1 MRALLPIVLCGA
13 VCGVLCGVAQAE
25 TCDDAEHLLDQ
36 AQMTLDP
43 GERFRLADRAQ
54 ALCEKASVA
63 TPVDVEA
70 TFRIVRA
77 LTMPDAA
84 NPEACRSG
92 RCEDALRRLEKLAKR
107 PDAAPDAARI
117 ASEQGIVLSRMQR
130 YAEALSAY
138 ERALPLIDATRIPF
152 TLDERQGSVL
162 LWGNSAETAM
172 ALGRLDEAIRRYQL
186 AVDAATYGSAEWQL
200 ALYGLGVALDRDGQ
214 GELAKRTIGKA
225 LERDPA
231 LARLHDD
238 SVFFEPPG
246 DVAYYEGLAHE
257 VAGDRQVAKEA
268 FERFL
273 AAQPGSPHVA
283 RARWHIAQL
292 GQPAPAPKPHV
303 EIGQPLVMKGRRTA
317 ESIRG
322 RVAVHLGDLATCYAR
337 VLRAQ
342 PGVSVSFQLALE
354 LSPLGFVTQRAH
366 VLSSDQSLELARC
379 VELSAE
385 SWRFAPVQG
394 GDVEAALIPLD
405 FSPR

>member
-1 MRALLPIVLCGA
+1 M
-13 VCGVLCGVAQAE
+13 CGVLLHFSAVAAAE

-36 AQMTLDP
+36 AQTTPDTA
-43 GERFRLADRAQ
+43 ERFRLADRAQ
-54 ALCEKASVA
+54 SLCERASVA
-63 TPVDVEA
+63 TPIDVEA

-77 LTMPDAA
+77 LTMPEAA
-84 NPEACRSG
+84 HPEACRAG
-92 RCEDALRRLEKLAKR
+92 RCEDALHRLEQLARR

-152 TLDERQGSVL
+152 SLDERQSSVL

-186 AVDAATYGSAEWQL
+186 AVDAATYGSTEWQL
-200 ALYGLGVALDRDGQ
+200 ALYGLGVAFDRDGQ
-214 GELAKRTIGKA
+214 GELARRAVEKA

-257 VAGDRQVAKEA
+257 VAGDRRLAKDA
-268 FERFL
+268 FERFV
-273 AAQPGSPHVA
+273 AAQPGSPHVT
-283 RARWHIAQL
+283 RARWHIVQL
-292 GQPAPAPKPHV
+292 GQPAPQPRPHIV
-303 EIGQPLVMKGRRTA
+303 VGPPLLMKGRRTP
-317 ESIRG
+317 ESIRA
-322 RVAVHLGDLATCYAR
+322 RIAVHLGELDTCYAR
-337 VLRAQ
+337 LLRTQ

-366 VLSSDQSLELARC
+366 VLSSDQSLDLARC

-385 SWRFAPVQG
+385 SWRFGPVQG
-394 GDVEAALIPLD
+394 GELEAVLVPLD

>member
-1 MRALLPIVLCGA
+1 M
-13 VCGVLCGVAQAE
+13 LCGVAQGAQAE

-36 AQMTLDP
+36 AQSTPDP

-54 ALCEKASVA
+54 ALCEKASIA
-63 TPVDVEA
+63 MPIDVEA

-84 NPEACRSG
+84 HPEACRAG
-92 RCEDALRRLEKLAKR
+92 RCEDALHRLEQLGKR

-130 YAEALSAY
+130 YAEALAAY

-152 TLDERQGSVL
+152 SLDERQGSVL

-186 AVDAATYGSAEWQL
+186 AVDAATYGSTEWQL

-214 GELAKRTIGKA
+214 GELARRAVGKA

-257 VAGDRQVAKEA
+257 VAGDRRLAKDA

-273 AAQPGSPHVA
+273 AAQPRSPHVA
-283 RARWHIAQL
+283 RARWHLVQL
-292 GQPAPAPKPHV
+292 GQPAPQPRPHIV
-303 EIGQPLVMKGRRTA
+303 VGQPLLMKGRRSP
-317 ESIRG
+317 ESIRA
-322 RVAVHLGDLATCYAR
+322 RIAVHLGDLDTCYVR
-337 VLRAQ
+337 LLRTQ
-342 PGVSVSFQLALE
+342 PAASVSFQLALE

-394 GDVEAALIPLD
+394 GDLEAVLVPLD